1 MVSGMGAILTV
12 LNKLLII
19 FFLLLI
25 GYFCRKKK
33 IMGDSFVEDFAGF
46 LTRIIIPCF
55 VISSLQIDYSPE
67 LFRGGATVF
76 LVCVIMH
83 FWGLIVGWLSFRV
96 LKVPEKA
103 KGIWI
108 FSCMFANIGFMGV
121 PVIAMIFGGNSVF
134 YCAFAS
140 FAFNTTAYT
149 LGVIVLQRCGDNPE
163 GSKVDMKKLL
173 LAPVNVATLVGLLLF
188 LGNIRLPAPI
198 KDTVSMVGGMLSPL
212 AMIYIGAIL
221 GKFDFKE
228 TIMEKWAYPVSFFR
242 LIFMPLSSYI
252 ILKPFIHDQLILGV
266 IVVGLSTP
274 IGAFCAILAA
284 EFGADEALASK
295 YIFVTTVLCIFTMPI
310 FFMLFL

>member
-1 MVSGMGAILTV
+1 MDAILTV
-12 LNKLLII
+12 LDKLMII

-25 GYFCRKKK
+25 GYFCRKKN
-33 IMGDSFVEDFAGF
+33 IFGDSFMQDFAGF

-55 VISSLQIDYSPE
+55 VISSLQIDYTPE

-83 FWGLIVGWLSFRV
+83 FWGLFVGWISFHI
-96 LKVPEKA
+96 LKVPQKA

-121 PVIAMIFGGNSVF
+121 PVISMIFGGNSIF

-149 LGVIVLQRCGDNPE
+149 LGVVVLQKCSENPE
-163 GSKVDMKKLL
+163 NNQVDMKKLL
-173 LAPVNVATLVGLLLF
+173 LAPVNVATLVGLLFFLF
-188 LGNIRLPAPI
+188 NIRLPGPL

-212 AMIYIGAIL
+212 AMIYIGGIL
-221 GKFDFKE
+221 GKFNFKE
-228 TIMEKWAYPVSFFR
+228 TIAEKWAYPVSFFR
-242 LIFMPLSSYI
+242 LIFMPLSSYF
-252 ILKPFIHDQLILGV
+252 ILKPFIQDKLILGV

-295 YIFVTTVLCIFTMPI
+295 YIFVSTVLCIFTMPI
-310 FFMLFL
+310 FFMLFLS

>member
-1 MVSGMGAILTV
+1 MDAIFTV
-12 LNKLLII
+12 LDKLMII
-19 FFLLLI
+19 FFLLMI
-25 GYFCRKKK
+25 GYFCRRKN
-33 IMGDSFVEDFAGF
+33 IMGREFMEDFAGF

-55 VISSLQIDYSPE
+55 VISSLQIEYTEE

-83 FWGLIVGWLSFRV
+83 FWGLLVGWASFRL
-96 LKVPEKA
+96 LKVPQNA

-149 LGVIVLQRCGDNPE
+149 LGVVVLQKCGENPQ
-163 GSKVDMKKLL
+163 SQKIDVKKLL
-173 LAPVNVATLVGLLLF
+173 LAPVNVATAAGLVLF
-188 LGNIRLPAPI
+188 LLDIRLPGPV
-198 KDTVSMVGGMLSPL
+198 KDTVSMIGGMLSPL

-228 TIMEKWAYPVSFFR
+228 TITEKWVYPVSFFR
-242 LIFMPLSSYI
+242 LVFMPLSSYF
-252 ILKPFIHDQLILGV
+252 ILKPFIHDKLILGV